1 MEGAAIAHVCY
12 LNKVPFAVVRS
23 LSDMAGQDG
32 QGIHSFNELKEMAAG
47 RAALV
52 VKNLME
58 KL

>member
-12 LNKVPFAVVRS
+12 ANKIPFAVIRS

-32 QGIHSFNELKEMAAG
+32 DAFHSFTELKEMAAK

-52 VKNLME
+52 VKNLLRE
-58 KL
+58 I